1 MKDLSEPQFILRVK
15 VFRDH
20 KSKKI
25 VLSQA
30 TYIDKLMVKYV
41 IWTLR
46 RVCYLFGIEYLFL
59 KINVLRH
66 MRRKIA

>member
-30 TYIDKLMVKYV
+30 TYINKLMVKYV
-41 IWTLR
+41 
-46 RVCYLFGIEYLFL
+46 
-59 KINVLRH
+59 
-66 MRRKIA
+66 M